1 MKVALLAFSVRG
13 AMGQYLEALVPPL
26 SQHLDLSLY
35 VPEHF
40 EGNVPVKVVR
50 FPTGASRAQALRR
63 FLDPRP
69 ARTLW
74 QKILTEKP
82 DCLYLFNGEGYP
94 WALWLA
100 RWAKKRV
107 SRSSSPFMTLIP
119 IRGTPGKPPT
129 PSCAAGLCLWPQAYT
144 YTLRCLW
151 IKPGSSEPDTS

>member
-26 SQHLDLSLY
+26 SQHLDLSIY
-35 VPEHF
+35 VTEHF

-94 WALWLA
+94 WALWLD
-100 RWAKKRV
+100 RWAKKEGV
-107 SRSSSPFMTLIP
+107 PLFLTLHDPDPHPGNPWEACLLYTSPSP
-119 IRGTPGKPPT
+119 R
-129 PSCAAGLCLWPQAYT
+129 
-144 YTLRCLW
+144 
-151 IKPGSSEPDTS
+151 D